1 MSDNNRN
8 RNSSGNRGRK
18 NNGGRSQKRSN
29 KRRKKGNAKAA
40 RDFWGD
46 PSKLPDEQPKVGVT
60 TDPVSIPASLG
71 QPPLTGQ
78 EANAQHYFEAVYTRA
93 VFMAGALAADSNLV
107 EEPDE

>member
-1 MSDNNRN
+1 MNDNNRGRNGGN
-8 RNSSGNRGRK
+8 RNRK

-29 KRRKKGNAKAA
+29 KRRRKNSAKAA

-46 PSKLPDEQPKVGVT
+46 PSKLPNEQNKVGVT

-71 QPPLTGQ
+71 KPPLTGQ

-93 VFMAGALAADSNLV
+93 VIMAGALAADSNLV
-107 EEPDE
+107 EELDE